1 MAVIKE
7 VQFLDDAV
15 ATDDEDII
23 DNTSISN
30 NEGHFIDNTLINI
43 PILILTYKKYQTFS
57 IISTYF
63 HVFQLWIKRRY
74 HNFKQNNNLS
84 RWHQWLLEN
93 NHGDNISYIEDMESC
108 ISQTEQCRSKYRRTD
123 KYRCYDWRK
132 KLFWSTNK

>member
-57 IISTYF
+57 IIST
-63 HVFQLWIKRRY
+63 
-74 HNFKQNNNLS
+74 
-84 RWHQWLLEN
+84 
-93 NHGDNISYIEDMESC
+93 
-108 ISQTEQCRSKYRRTD
+108 
-123 KYRCYDWRK
+123 
-132 KLFWSTNK
+132 

>member
-1 MAVIKE
+1 MNDQNQVSKDLRRSARQTKRIDYKAFNQTGVIKE
-7 VQFLDDAV
+7 VQFLDETV
-15 ATDDEDII
+15 AADDEDII

-84 RWHQWLLEN
+84 R
-93 NHGDNISYIEDMESC
+93 
-108 ISQTEQCRSKYRRTD
+108 
-123 KYRCYDWRK
+123 
-132 KLFWSTNK
+132 